1 MSEEMILLGAGA
13 SREAGVPIARD
24 MCKEILD
31 RLKTPG
37 IPPGCFKAL
46 SVAIGGLIF
55 QASTS
60 TNPFDGTNI
69 EAAFNAIE
77 ALSERDSIEFAPFV
91 SGWHS
96 SLEKVELPSRPQRD
110 HAIGAFLRELKAA
123 LERRP
128 AGAFKVQLS
137 LDSDTSLIN
146 SFAQAVTL
154 SGNSTNKSA
163 IWKRTLLEMTK
174 SLVEITW
181 LSDPI
186 KTSYLKPLLEY
197 CWSDEPNKKIPI
209 ATLNYDNAVELCGTE
224 IAKRK
229 VDTGIVKY
237 IQNGSFE
244 FADDAIP
251 LLKLHGSTTWQQK
264 RNQTS
269 QHHPYAELAIQ
280 EFSTQPSG
288 RSSFQPAVIFGR
300 RNKLTAE
307 GPFLLLL
314 AEFESRLAK
323 ANNLTVVGYSFAD
336 PHINHVIGRWLNRND
351 CRKLKLINGENFDI
365 RKSPFVDNDFCNASH
380 IMYRIVNTKKRA
392 DASTMPGLFAK
403 S

>member
-31 RLKTPG
+31 RLKAPG
-37 IPPGCFKAL
+37 VRPGCFKAL

-60 TNPFDGTNI
+60 ANPFDGTNI

-77 ALSERDSIEFAPFV
+77 ALSERDSMEFAPFV

-96 SLEKVELPSRPQRD
+96 SLEQVELPSPAQRNS
-110 HAIGAFLRELKAA
+110 AIGTFLRGLDAA
-123 LERRP
+123 LKRAPSGITGRSR
-128 AGAFKVQLS
+128 S
-137 LDSDTSLIN
+137 LDSDMSLVR
-146 SFAQAVTL
+146 SFEQAVTL
-154 SGNSTNKSA
+154 AVNSPNRSA

-181 LSDPI
+181 LLDAT
-186 KTSYLKPLLEY
+186 KVSYLKPLLEY

-251 LLKLHGSTTWQQK
+251 LLKLHGSTTWEQS
-264 RNQTS
+264 RRSTNMST
-269 QHHPYAELAIQ
+269 PYAEFDIKELT
-280 EFSTQPSG
+280 SPPNT
-288 RSSFQPAVIFGR
+288 RSNFQPAVIFGR

-314 AEFESRLAK
+314 AEFESKLSK

-351 CRKLKLINGENFDI
+351 KRTIKLINGESFDI
-365 RKSPFVDNDFCNASH
+365 RKSPLVSDDFCRDGYILH
-380 IMYRIVNTKKRA
+380 RITNTEKRA
-392 DASTMPGLFAK
+392 DASTMPVLFSK